1 MEIKNFKQSP
11 CPVVPKELEGKIKF
25 TTDCVLPERDLYLF
39 NLVLN
44 NLIKQMK
51 EEKFIFSKVQ
61 KVTVVFSEKTDFGL
75 FFESSEKATYTKLI
89 VYPVID
95 WKERDLNENVKI
107 MSFTEELCHHFWRVD
122 DEQQV
127 NYPVFRILNRI
138 LEGGDFEEKIS
149 DLMRKEIEEPKDFAH
164 F

>member
-1 MEIKNFKQSP
+1 MEIKKFVPSP
-11 CPVVPKELEGKIKF
+11 CPMVPEELNGKINF
-25 TTDCVLPERDLYLF
+25 TSNCVLPDRDWELF
-39 NLVLN
+39 NIVLEKLVE
-44 NLIKQMK
+44 QMK
-51 EEKFIFSKVQ
+51 EEEFVFSKVG

-75 FFESSEKATYTKLI
+75 SFESSERATYTKLI

-127 NYPVFRILNRI
+127 NYPVYRILNRI
-138 LEGGDFEEKIS
+138 LEGVNFEEKIS
-149 DLMRKEIEEPKDFAH
+149 DLMRREIEEPKDFAH